1 MSYEILKKHRET
13 WKKKEVLQRIYRDWY
28 AQIIDNMMPQGPTLE
43 IGGGGGNLKE
53 FFPGL
58 ISSDFTFC
66 PWLDVNLDGHYLPFR
81 SRSLANIVVIDVL
94 HHLAKPVIFIK
105 EAQRVLKKNG
115 RLLMLEPCISPISYL
130 IYNYLHQE
138 DVDFTADIFSEE
150 MWGGGDLKNPFD
162 GNMAI
167 PSVMFLREVEKFRK
181 YYDGFVILF
190 LIFMLSLHI
199 QIILWNTEVKIPINL
214 FITLWVSILF
224 FYIGILLENAQQN
237 WFIGIRTPWTL
248 SNKIVWEKTHRLGGK
263 LFKITAIVVLI
274 GIIFPE
280 YTIWFILLPV
290 FASASYLVVYS
301 YFEYQKIS

>member
-1 MSYEILKKHRET
+1 MNSNKILLIIFIIAIALSIYFYPLMPEKMASHWNAEGKVNGYMSKNVALFLIPFIILLLSLLFIAIPK
-13 WKKKEVLQRIYRDWY
+13 
-28 AQIIDNMMPQGPTLE
+28 IDP
-43 IGGGGGNLKE
+43 LK
-53 FFPGL
+53 
-58 ISSDFTFC
+58 
-66 PWLDVNLDGHYLPFR
+66 
-81 SRSLANIVVIDVL
+81 ANI
-94 HHLAKPVIFIK
+94 
-105 EAQRVLKKNG
+105 
-115 RLLMLEPCISPISYL
+115 
-130 IYNYLHQE
+130 
-138 DVDFTADIFSEE
+138 
-150 MWGGGDLKNPFD
+150 
-162 GNMAI
+162 
-167 PSVMFLREVEKFRK
+167 EKFRK

>member
-1 MSYEILKKHRET
+1 MQS
-13 WKKKEVLQRIYRDWY
+13 WKIMVAIFI
-28 AQIIDNMMPQGPTLE
+28 A
-43 IGGGGGNLKE
+43 
-53 FFPGL
+53 
-58 ISSDFTFC
+58 
-66 PWLDVNLDGHYLPFR
+66 
-81 SRSLANIVVIDVL
+81 SLAISIYFYPFVPEKMASHWNAEGKVNGYMPKNVALFLIPLVIL
-94 HHLAKPVIFIK
+94 FLSLLFI
-105 EAQRVLKKNG
+105 
-115 RLLMLEPCISPISYL
+115 
-130 IYNYLHQE
+130 
-138 DVDFTADIFSEE
+138 
-150 MWGGGDLKNPFD
+150 
-162 GNMAI
+162 AI
-167 PSVMFLREVEKFRK
+167 PKVDPMKSNIKSFKK

-190 LIFMLSLHI
+190 LAFMLSLHL
-199 QIILWNTEVKIPINL
+199 QIILWNIGIKAPFNIFIPPWIA
-214 FITLWVSILF
+214 ILF